1 MSADRVVQL
10 HWESRHVAAEGGSGT
25 LSYPGIAVVRSYD
38 GHVVERA
45 WIPVGEEPTFSDDEA
60 LIAVLHAAWR
70 WSRRA
75 A

>member
-10 HWESRHVAAEGGSGT
+10 RWESRHVADDGRAA
-25 LSYPGIAVVRSYD
+25 LSYPGISVIRSRLGEIVD
-38 GHVVERA
+38 RT
-45 WIPVGEEPTFSDDEA
+45 WIPVGEEPTFDDDEA

-70 WSRRA
+70 WTRPA